1 MNLLPPPRPPN
12 LSPPKPLLP
21 PSTPQEKLLELSLQ
35 LVLCSF
41 SYDFI
46 GATLDEA
53 SEELGTIQVPSS
65 WRGTMEEPSK
75 IDTLK
80 FNSADV
86 LEKVMLRGTF
96 VGRCTILLAQRVG
109 C

>member
-65 WRGTMEEPSK
+65 WRGTMEEPS
-75 IDTLK
+75 TTRLF
-80 FNSADV
+80 FNIYLSSRSPSSATA
-86 LEKVMLRGTF
+86 LEVTSPIPRNA
-96 VGRCTILLAQRVG
+96 LL
-109 C
+109 